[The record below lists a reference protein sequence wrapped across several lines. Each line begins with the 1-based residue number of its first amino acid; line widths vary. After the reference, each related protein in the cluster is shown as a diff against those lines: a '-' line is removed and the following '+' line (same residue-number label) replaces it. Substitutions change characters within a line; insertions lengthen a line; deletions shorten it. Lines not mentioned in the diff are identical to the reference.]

1 MALIKCYECS
11 KEISDKAISCPNCGA
26 PQSEKQQKINKE
38 SKSDDKPTKSNS
50 IKLPN
55 LSNIRSILSE
65 CFKELKKT
73 ILYALGL
80 SILISGLLS
89 YINYKELEMVDF
101 IGGSIF
107 LFICYIGLFSAYFLF
122 KKYIKEDNPL
132 CVIVDYIY
140 KLLVN
145 RSSLKSQIDNKKEFT
160 DLTTNRFENLVFFL
174 LLWSI
179 LHLILILTG
188 CFEGYAYYNSYYDE
202 FRIPQYDNPKMFGE
216 SLFYIILVFLP
227 YWIIKL
233 LTSIV
238 ISIKNKSFMW
248 PNNIMLK
255 FISIATAI
263 IFCIIYLPLLQDS
276 AQKTKERV
284 RMMSKQSEQ
293 KFKTRADD
301 MLKEQL
307 KNNPVFQENIDR
319 ILEENKFELQEK

>member
-55 LSNIRSILSE
+55 LSNLRSILSNY
-65 CFKELKKT
+65 FKELKKT

-80 SILISGLLS
+80 SVLFSSLLY

-101 IGGSIF
+101 IRDSIYLFGFIRDSIF

-132 CVIVDYIY
+132 YVIVDYIY

-145 RSSLKSQIDNKKEFT
+145 RNSLKSQIDNKKKFT

-179 LHLILILTG
+179 LHLILIFTG
-188 CFEGYAYYNSYYDE
+188 YFERYYYYGNYV
-202 FRIPQYDNPKMFGE
+202 QYDDLRMFGE
-216 SLFYIILVFLP
+216 SLLYIIVVFLP

-233 LTSIV
+233 LTGIV
-238 ISIKNKSFMW
+238 ISIKNKSFIW

-255 FISIATAI
+255 FLPIATVI
-263 IFCIIYLPLLQDS
+263 IWCRIYLPLL
-276 AQKTKERV
+276 
-284 RMMSKQSEQ
+284 
-293 KFKTRADD
+293 
-301 MLKEQL
+301 
-307 KNNPVFQENIDR
+307 
-319 ILEENKFELQEK
+319 

>member
-26 PQSEKQQKINKE
+26 PQSEKKQTITKE
-38 SKSDDKPTKSNS
+38 SKSDDKPVKSNS
-50 IKLPN
+50 IKLPK
-55 LSNIRSILSE
+55 LPNIRSILSE
-65 CFKELKKT
+65 CFKEIKKT

-80 SILISGLLS
+80 SIIISGLLS
-89 YINYKELEMVDF
+89 YINYQELRMGDF
-101 IGGSIF
+101 IGASIF
-107 LFICYIGLFSAYFLF
+107 LLICYIGLFSAYFLF

-132 CVIVDYIY
+132 YVIVDYIY
-140 KLLVN
+140 KFLVN
-145 RSSLKSQIDNKKEFT
+145 RNSLKSQIDNKKEFT

-179 LHLILILTG
+179 LHLILIFAG

-238 ISIKNKSFMW
+238 ISMKNKSFMW

-255 FISIATAI
+255 FLPIATAI

-276 AQKTKERV
+276 AQKTKERI

-293 KFKTRADD
+293 EFKKSADD
-301 MLKEQL
+301 MLKENI

-319 ILEENKFELQEK
+319 LMEKAKLELQKE